1 MKGKWFDEETMI
13 IRVTAADVSTCRSE
27 GHDGTKVERILLCGG
42 GKGWRSNI
50 RKVDVIED
58 YDSSPCKLVML
69 DVSPTKK
76 NEDAEESRSSFAL
89 KWKKFWRSMEL
100 KEERK
105 KAHEMSRSASPN
117 KSTTG
122 M

>member
-1 MKGKWFDEETMI
+1 M
-13 IRVTAADVSTCRSE
+13 VV
-27 GHDGTKVERILLCGG
+27 

-76 NEDAEESRSSFAL
+76 NEDAEESRSGFAL
-89 KWKKFWRSMEL
+89 KWRKFWRSMEL